1 MTGRAGARTF
11 FFLCCL
17 GFISCME
24 LAAQEKEGVEQ
35 PPLKIEVNVNTVLV
49 PVVVRDGQGRAVG
62 NLTKEDF
69 QLFDQNKPKTIS
81 GFSMVKRGG
90 GGSQANT
97 AGVASVAPNVAAPPS
112 PVPERSIVFLFDDLH
127 LSAGDLINIQQAA
140 KVLTASLSDS
150 DLAAVVSTSGSATSL
165 TRDRVALEEAI
176 AKLKPHLLYR
186 HDERSCPNVDYYQ
199 ADLILNKRDHTAME
213 AATADALACLKL
225 DPSRWRDLAER
236 MVLNAASKTL
246 ALGDQDIR
254 ATLGVLSQVVRKM
267 GTLPGQ
273 RTLVFVS
280 PGLPTQ
286 TPEAMT
292 EKSQILNLAAQSN
305 VTVSAL
311 DARGLYSTEPD
322 ASARGA
328 YTPRN
333 EIYRSQSRPLEMSLN
348 EDIMAELA
356 DGTGGTFFHD
366 SNDLQG
372 GFKLLTA
379 APEYVYLL
387 QFSLGNVK
395 PDGTYHRLRVKVDKE
410 GLHLQA
416 RRGYF
421 APKPA
426 KAKK

>member
-1 MTGRAGARTF
+1 MQ
-11 FFLCCL
+11 
-17 GFISCME
+17 
-24 LAAQEKEGVEQ
+24 LAAQEKERVEQ

-62 NLTKEDF
+62 NLTREDF

-81 GFSMVKRGG
+81 GFSIVKRGG
-90 GGSQANT
+90 GESQANT
-97 AGVASVAPNVAAPPS
+97 AGVAPVAPNVAAPPS

-140 KVLTASLSDS
+140 AKVVAASLLDS

-165 TRDRVALEEAI
+165 TRDRAALEEAI
-176 AKLKPHLLYR
+176 AKLKPHQLYR
-186 HDERSCPNVDYYQ
+186 HDDRSCPNVDYYQ

-213 AATADALACLKL
+213 VAIADTLACLKL

-236 MVLNAASKTL
+236 MALNAASKTL

-254 ATLGVLSQVVRKM
+254 ATLGVLGEVVRKM

-292 EKSQILNLAAQSN
+292 EKSRLLNLAAQAN
-305 VTVSAL
+305 VTISAL

-333 EIYRSQSRPLEMSLN
+333 EIYESQSRPLEMSLN

-356 DGTGGTFFHD
+356 DGTGGAFFHNG
-366 SNDLQG
+366 NDLQG

-387 QFSLGNVK
+387 QFSLDNVK
-395 PDGTYHRLRVKVDKE
+395 PDGTYHRLRVSVDKG

-426 KAKK
+426 KPKK

>member
-1 MTGRAGARTF
+1 MQLAG
-11 FFLCCL
+11 
-17 GFISCME
+17 
-24 LAAQEKEGVEQ
+24 QEKEGVGQ

-81 GFSMVKRGG
+81 GFSIVKRGG
-90 GGSQANT
+90 GEGQANT
-97 AGVASVAPNVAAPPS
+97 AGVAPVAPNVAAPPS

-140 KVLTASLSDS
+140 AKVLTASLSDS

-165 TRDRVALEEAI
+165 TRNRAALEEAI

-186 HDERSCPNVDYYQ
+186 HDDRSCPNVDYYQ
-199 ADLILNKRDHTAME
+199 ADLMLNKRDHTAME
-213 AATADALACLKL
+213 VAIADTLACLKL
-225 DPSRWRDLAER
+225 DPTRWRDLAER
-236 MVLNAASKTL
+236 MALNAAIKTL

-254 ATLGVLSQVVRKM
+254 ATLGVLGQVVRKM

-292 EKSQILNLAAQSN
+292 EKSQLLNLAAQAN
-305 VTVSAL
+305 VTISAL

-328 YTPRN
+328 YAPRN
-333 EIYRSQSRPLEMSLN
+333 ENYKSQSRPLEMSLN
-348 EDIMAELA
+348 QDVMAELA

-387 QFSLGNVK
+387 QFSLDNVK
-395 PDGTYHRLRVKVDKE
+395 PDGTYHRLRVKVDKG

>member
-1 MTGRAGARTF
+1 
-11 FFLCCL
+11 
-17 GFISCME
+17 
-24 LAAQEKEGVEQ
+24 LAAQEKKGAGE
-35 PPLKIEVNVNTVLV
+35 PPFEIEVNVNTVLV
-49 PVVVRDGQGRAVG
+49 PVVIRDGQGRAVG

-69 QLFDQNKPKTIS
+69 QLFDENKPKTIS
-81 GFSMVKRGG
+81 GFSIEKRGG
-90 GGSQANT
+90 GESQANT
-97 AGVASVAPNVAAPPS
+97 AGVAPVGPNVAVPPS

-127 LSAGDLINIQQAA
+127 LSVGDLINIQQAA
-140 KVLTASLSDS
+140 AKGLTASLSDS

-165 TRDRVALEEAI
+165 TRDRAALEEAI
-176 AKLKPHLLYR
+176 AKLKPHQLYR
-186 HDERSCPNVDYYQ
+186 HEGRGCPKVDYYQ
-199 ADLILNKRDHTAME
+199 ADLILNKRDHAALE
-213 AATADALACLKL
+213 AAITDVAVCAHL
-225 DPSRWRDLAER
+225 DLSRWRDLAEEMAR
-236 MVLNAASKTL
+236 NAASNAL
-246 ALGDQDIR
+246 MLGDQDVR
-254 ATLGVLSQVVRKM
+254 ATLGVLGEVVRKM

-292 EKSQILNLAAQSN
+292 EKSQTLNLAAQAN
-305 VTVSAL
+305 VTISAL
-311 DARGLYSTEPD
+311 DARGLYSTEPG
-322 ASARGA
+322 ASAGGTS
-328 YTPRN
+328 TPRN
-333 EIYRSQSRPLEMSLN
+333 AVYESQAQPLSMSLN
-348 EDIMAELA
+348 QDIMAELA

-372 GFKLLTA
+372 GLKLLTA
-379 APEYVYLL
+379 APEFVYLL
-387 QFSLGNVK
+387 QFSLDNVK

>member
-1 MTGRAGARTF
+1 MQ
-11 FFLCCL
+11 
-17 GFISCME
+17 

-49 PVVVRDGQGRAVG
+49 PVVVRDGQGHAVG

-81 GFSMVKRGG
+81 GFSIVKRGG
-90 GGSQANT
+90 GESKVNT
-97 AGVASVAPNVAAPPS
+97 AGVAPVSPNVAAPPS

-140 KVLTASLSDS
+140 VKGLTASLSDS

-165 TRDRVALEEAI
+165 TRDRAALEEAI
-176 AKLKPHLLYR
+176 AKLKPHPLYR
-186 HDERSCPNVDYYQ
+186 HDDRSCPNVDYYQ

-213 AATADALACLKL
+213 AAITDVAVCAHLNL
-225 DPSRWRDLAER
+225 SRWRDLAEEMAR
-236 MVLNAASKTL
+236 NAASNAL
-246 ALGDQDIR
+246 MLGDQDIR
-254 ATLGVLSQVVRKM
+254 VTLGVLGEVVRKM

-280 PGLPTQ
+280 PGWPTL

-305 VTVSAL
+305 VTISAL
-311 DARGLYSTEPD
+311 DARGLYSTEPG
-322 ASARGA
+322 ASAGGA
-328 YTPRN
+328 STPRN
-333 EIYRSQSRPLEMSLN
+333 AVYESLAQPLSMSLN
-348 EDIMAELA
+348 QDIMAELA
-356 DGTGGTFFHD
+356 DGTGGTFFHN

-387 QFSLGNVK
+387 QFSLDSVK
-395 PDGTYHRLRVKVDKE
+395 PDGTYHRLRVIVDKQ